1 MTTKHLTVPV
11 TGMTCANC
19 AATIERNL
27 RKLPSAQ
34 NATVNLAAERAS
46 LEYDPAQLSLD
57 DVIARIERA
66 GYGIATGE
74 AVLPIK
80 RLSDSQDAARLEG
93 VLRGSEGVLGATVNI
108 TTEIATVR
116 YVPTLVSQADLRR
129 IVQGA
134 GFEAVVIEGD
144 VEDVERLA
152 REREIAHQRHLLLV
166 GLLFAVPVFMLAMSR
181 DLGFLNGF
189 FDGMM
194 PGMLMPGMG
203 VTAPWFNW
211 LLFALTLPVQF
222 YVGRQ
227 YYVGAYKALRN
238 GAANMDVLVAGGT
251 SVTFLYSIGVLLA
264 TTVFGTNVLGDHVY
278 FETAAVIIVLIVL
291 GKYLEARAK
300 GQTSEAVKK
309 LMSLRPKTAR
319 LRDADGVERDVPVE
333 QVRAGD
339 VVVVRPGEQ
348 IPVDGV
354 VRDGRSTVDESM
366 LTGEPLPVAKGPGAP
381 VTGGTLNKQGLFAFE
396 ATRVGKDAAL
406 AQIIKL
412 VEEAQ
417 GSKAPIQ
424 RLADQISSIFVPG
437 VIGIALVTFLLWGVF
452 GSDGWVRALINM
464 VAVLVIACPCA
475 LGLAT
480 PTAIM
485 VGTGKGA
492 GQGLLFRTSEA
503 LERAARTTTVVLDKT
518 GTITRGRPT
527 VTDVVLPEPARR
539 LAGFD
544 SEDSVVRAA
553 ASVEKGS
560 EHPLAEAVIAAATE
574 RGLAPA
580 EPVGFEA
587 VAGQGV
593 RAEVDGHQVVV
604 ASPRWAQSLGLDLA
618 FWAQDIARLQAEAK
632 TPMVVAVDHAPVGL
646 IAVAD
651 AIKDGSAE
659 AVADLKRLG
668 LEVIMLTGDNAA
680 TAQAIGRAAGVDRV
694 IADVLPG
701 DKAAAVKDLQG
712 SGKVVAMVGDGVNDA
727 PALAQADVGIAIGTG
742 TDVAMAAA
750 PVTLISG
757 DLRGVSRVVLLSR
770 QTMRTIRQ
778 NLFWAFIYNIIL
790 IPVAAL
796 GLLQPI
802 LAAGAM
808 AFSSVF
814 VVTNSLR
821 LRGSRL

>member
-1 MTTKHLTVPV
+1 MSTRHLTVPV

-27 RKLPSAQ
+27 KKLPSAQ
-34 NATVNLAAERAS
+34 NANVNLAAERAS
-46 LEYDPAQLSLD
+46 LEFDPAQLSLQ

-74 AVLPIK
+74 AVMPIK
-80 RLSDSQDAARLEG
+80 RLSDSQDAVRLETALRAVEG
-93 VLRGSEGVLGATVNI
+93 VLTATVNVA
-108 TTEIATVR
+108 TEIATIR
-116 YVPTLVSQADLRR
+116 YVPTLVGQADLRR
-129 IVQGA
+129 AVSAA

-144 VEDVERLA
+144 GEDVERLA
-152 REREIAHQRHLLLV
+152 REREIAHQRHLLIV
-166 GLLFAVPVFMLAMSR
+166 GLIFAVPLFLLAMSR

-189 FDGMM
+189 FGGMM
-194 PGMLMPGMG
+194 PGMLMPTMPMQ
-203 VTAPWFNW
+203 APWFNW
-211 LLFALTLPVQF
+211 VLLALTLPVQI

-251 SVTFLYSIGVLLA
+251 SVTFIYSVAVLLA

-300 GQTSEAVKK
+300 GHTSEAVKK
-309 LMSLRPKTAR
+309 LMGLRPKTAQVR
-319 LRDADGVERDVPVE
+319 AADGSERAVSID

-366 LTGEPLPVAKGPGAP
+366 LTGEPAPVTKGPGAA
-381 VTGGTLNKQGLFAFE
+381 VTGGTLNKQGLLTFE

-406 AQIIKL
+406 AQIIRL

-424 RLADQISSIFVPG
+424 RLADQISAVFVPG
-437 VIGIALVTFLLWGVF
+437 VIGIALVTFLLWGLF
-452 GSDGWVRALINM
+452 GDAGWVRALINM

-492 GQGLLFRTSEA
+492 SQGLLFRSSEA
-503 LERAARTTTVVLDKT
+503 LERAARITTVVLDKT

-527 VTDVVLPEPARR
+527 VTDVVLPPGIRA
-539 LAGFD
+539 AG
-544 SEDSVVRAA
+544 SEDEDAVIRLA

-574 RGLAPA
+574 RGLTLA
-580 EPVGFEA
+580 EPAGFEA

-593 RAEVDGHQVVV
+593 RAEVDGRPVVV
-604 ASPRWAQSLGLDLA
+604 AGPRWAATLGFDLA
-618 FWAQDIARLQAEAK
+618 PWSDSIARLQAEAK
-632 TPMVVAVDHAPVGL
+632 TPMVVAVDGAVAGL

-651 AIKDGSAE
+651 AIKDGSAA
-659 AVADLKRLG
+659 AVAELHRLK

-701 DKAAAVKDLQG
+701 DKAAAVKELQG
-712 SGKVVAMVGDGVNDA
+712 AGKVVAMVGDGVNDA

-757 DLRGVSRVVLLSR
+757 DLRGVPKVVTLSR

-778 NLFWAFIYNIIL
+778 NLFWAFVYNVIL

-821 LRGSRL
+821 LRGARE

>member
-1 MTTKHLTVPV
+1 MTTRHLTVPV

-27 RKLPSAQ
+27 KKLPSAQ
-34 NATVNLAAERAS
+34 NANVNLAAERAS
-46 LEYDPAQLSLD
+46 LEYDPAQLSLG

-93 VLRGSEGVLGATVNI
+93 ALRGLEGVLAVTVNVA
-108 TTEIATVR
+108 TEIATVR
-116 YVPTLVSQADLRR
+116 YVPTLVGQADLRR
-129 IVQGA
+129 AVSAA
-134 GFEAVVIEGD
+134 GFEAVIIEGD
-144 VEDVERLA
+144 GEDVERLA
-152 REREIAHQRHLLLV
+152 REREIAHQRHLLWV
-166 GLLFAVPVFMLAMSR
+166 GLLFAAPVFVLAMSR
-181 DLGFLNGF
+181 DLGLLNGF
-189 FDGMM
+189 FGGMM
-194 PGMLMPGMG
+194 PGMLMPGMPMQ
-203 VTAPWFNW
+203 APWFNW
-211 LLFALTLPVQF
+211 LLLALTLPVQI

-264 TTVFGTNVLGDHVY
+264 TSVFGTNALGDHVY

-291 GKYLEARAK
+291 GKFLEARAK
-300 GQTSEAVKK
+300 GHTSEAVKK
-309 LMSLRPKTAR
+309 LMGLRPKTAHV
-319 LRDADGVERDVPVE
+319 RDLDGYERAIAIE

-354 VRDGRSTVDESM
+354 VREGRSTVDESM
-366 LTGEPLPVAKGPGAP
+366 LTGEPAPAAKGPGAP
-381 VTGGTLNKQGLFAFE
+381 VTGGTLNKQGLLTFE

-406 AQIIKL
+406 AQIIRL

-424 RLADQISSIFVPG
+424 RLADQISAVFVPG

-452 GSDGWVRALINM
+452 GGEGWVRALINM

-492 GQGLLFRTSEA
+492 SQGLLFRSSEA
-503 LERAARTTTVVLDKT
+503 LERAARITTVVLDKT

-527 VTDVVLPEPARR
+527 VTDVVLPSGPRNVGVETEDALIR
-539 LAGFD
+539 L
-544 SEDSVVRAA
+544 A

-574 RGLAPA
+574 RGLTLA
-580 EPVGFEA
+580 EPAGFEA

-593 RAEVDGHQVVV
+593 RAEVDGRSVVV
-604 ASPRWAQSLGLDLA
+604 AGPRWAAALGLDVGR
-618 FWAQDIARLQAEAK
+618 WSESIARLQSEAK
-632 TPMVVAVDHAPVGL
+632 TPMLIVVDGAIAGV

-651 AIKDGSAE
+651 AIKTGSAE
-659 AVADLKRLG
+659 AVAELHRLG
-668 LEVIMLTGDNAA
+668 LDVIMLTGDNAV

-712 SGKVVAMVGDGVNDA
+712 AGKVVAMVGDGVNDA

-750 PVTLISG
+750 PVTLMSG
-757 DLRGVSRVVLLSR
+757 DLRGVTRVVLLSR

-821 LRGSRL
+821 LRGARS

>member
-1 MTTKHLTVPV
+1 MSTRHLTVPV

-27 RKLPSAQ
+27 KKLPSAQ
-34 NATVNLAAERAS
+34 NANVNLAAERAS
-46 LEYDPAQLSLD
+46 LEFDPAQLSLQ

-66 GYGIATGE
+66 GYGVATGE

-80 RLSDSQDAARLEG
+80 RLSDSQDAARLETA
-93 VLRGSEGVLGATVNI
+93 LRATEGVLAATVNVA
-108 TTEIATVR
+108 TEIATVR
-116 YVPTLVSQADLRR
+116 YVPTLIGQADLRR
-129 IVQGA
+129 AVGAA
-134 GFEAVVIEGD
+134 GFEAVIIEGD
-144 VEDVERLA
+144 GEDVERLA
-152 REREIAHQRHLLLV
+152 REREIAHQRHLLVV
-166 GLLFAVPVFMLAMSR
+166 GLLFAVPVFVLAMSR
-181 DLGFLNGF
+181 DLGLLNGF

-194 PGMLMPGMG
+194 PGMLMPDMGMQ
-203 VTAPWFNW
+203 APWFNW
-211 LLFALTLPVQF
+211 VLLALTLPVQF

-251 SVTFLYSIGVLLA
+251 SVTFAYSVAVLLA
-264 TTVFGTNVLGDHVY
+264 TTVFGTNMLGDHVY

-291 GKYLEARAK
+291 GKFLEARAK
-300 GQTSEAVKK
+300 GHTSEAVKK
-309 LMSLRPKTAR
+309 LMGLRPKTAQV
-319 LRDADGVERDVPVE
+319 RDADGTERAVAID

-366 LTGEPLPVAKGPGAP
+366 LTGEPVPVAKSPGAP
-381 VTGGTLNKQGLFAFE
+381 VTGGTLNKQGLLTFE

-406 AQIIKL
+406 AQIIRL

-424 RLADQISSIFVPG
+424 RLADQISAVFVPG
-437 VIGIALVTFLLWGVF
+437 VIGIALVTFALWGFF
-452 GSDGWVRALINM
+452 GGAGWVHALINM

-492 GQGLLFRTSEA
+492 GQGLLFRSSEA
-503 LERAARTTTVVLDKT
+503 LERAARITTVVLDKT
-518 GTITRGRPT
+518 GTVTRGRPT
-527 VTDVVLPEPARR
+527 VTDVVLPEAARQVAGVAGDDDLIR
-539 LAGFD
+539 L
-544 SEDSVVRAA
+544 A

-574 RGLAPA
+574 RGLTPA
-580 EPVGFEA
+580 EPAGFEA

-593 RAEVDGHQVVV
+593 RAEVDGRPVVV
-604 ASPRWAQSLGLDLA
+604 AGPRWAASLGLDLSP
-618 FWAQDIARLQAEAK
+618 WADSIARLQAEAK
-632 TPMVVAVDHAPVGL
+632 TPMIIGVDGVVAGL

-651 AIKDGSAE
+651 AIKDGSVA
-659 AVADLKRLG
+659 AVEELHRLG
-668 LEVIMLTGDNAA
+668 LEVILLTGDNAA
-680 TAQAIGRAAGVDRV
+680 TAQAIGRAAGIDRV

-701 DKAAAVKDLQG
+701 DKSAAVKELQG
-712 SGKVVAMVGDGVNDA
+712 AGKVVAMVGDGVNDA

-750 PVTLISG
+750 PVTLMSG
-757 DLRGVSRVVLLSR
+757 DLRGVPRVVLLSR

-778 NLFWAFIYNIIL
+778 NLFWAFFYNIIL

-821 LRGSRL
+821 LRGARS